1 MVIWGPSTNHPEH
14 YARKVLEAAVYLH
27 VTFEK
32 DQWLWRGQSQH
43 KSLRP
48 GMHSPVLRLPKADQ
62 TEQKVRDA
70 TADLIAAA
78 RTARLDEF
86 DGATLPDIALL
97 SHLQHQGAATPLL
110 DVTVDPLVALWMA
123 ANASVASPGAA
134 DDKTGYLFAI
144 RQPAKHIAIMDA
156 RPHEKISA
164 AIGGTDIYWYR
175 SPDVSER
182 LRIQRGSFVIG
193 CLDTTNEA
201 AQTIPLR
208 EGTNPD
214 WLKNRMARMGRKNA
228 VKSQSDVFAIRIRGA
243 CKSYLRRLLAER
255 CGLDVRSIYPTPW
268 HRPFVEDFAKSYG
281 RLADIA

>member
-1 MVIWGPSTNHPEH
+1 MVTWGPSTNHPEH
-14 YARKVLEAAVYLH
+14 YARKVLEAAMYLH
-27 VTFEK
+27 VTFAS

-48 GMHSPVLRLPKADQ
+48 GMHSRVFRLPKAQQ

-70 TADLIAAA
+70 TRDLISAA
-78 RTARLDEF
+78 RKARLDEF

-97 SHLQHQGAATPLL
+97 SHLQHHGAATPLL

-123 ANASVASPGAA
+123 ANATIASPGAA

-144 RQPAKHIAIMDA
+144 RQPTEHIAIMDA
-156 RPHEKISA
+156 RPHAEISEA
-164 AIGGTDIYWYR
+164 MPATDVHWYR

-182 LRIQRGSFVIG
+182 LRIQRGSFVLG
-193 CLDTTNEA
+193 RLDTANEA
-201 AQTIPLR
+201 SHTIPLR
-208 EGTNPD
+208 EGTHPD
-214 WLKNRMARMGRKNA
+214 WLKNRMARMGQKNP

-255 CGLDVRSIYPTPW
+255 
-268 HRPFVEDFAKSYG
+268 
-281 RLADIA
+281 